1 MKKNNINTF
10 WITAAI
16 LVIVWTAVVSS
27 LFYYSTEVTT
37 SLLPFILGFLF
48 VYPIG
53 TFAACFWYAYKYA
66 RIFILQIPM
75 FIIVIFQYFLFGF
88 KSITPDYL
96 IMSLIVIILG
106 TVVGRSFSKKEY
118 STIKEKID
126 ARRIEKE
133 NAEKEYKSIVD
144 YKSIKSNTKKK

>member
-1 MKKNNINTF
+1 MKKIKFKTG
-10 WITAAI
+10 WTTAII
-16 LVIVWTAVVSS
+16 LIAVWTLATGGM
-27 LFYYSTEVTT
+27 FYYATEITT

-66 RIFILQIPM
+66 KIFILQIPM
-75 FIIVIFQYFLFGF
+75 FIIVIIEYFFFGF
-88 KSITPDYL
+88 LNVTPNYL
-96 IMSLIVIILG
+96 IMSFLVIVLG
-106 TVVGRSFSKKEY
+106 TVIGRSFSKKEY

-133 NAEKEYKSIVD
+133 NAEKEYKSIID
-144 YKSIKSNTKKK
+144 YKSSKNNTKKK